1 MTRVLIA
8 VARTGC
14 VTSAAAIAIPK
25 DTSVE
30 GLKIFIGQQFVE
42 AGPKFVEETVTTS
55 IIIIVIIAK
64 SCRIVTY
71 IA

>member
-1 MTRVLIA
+1 MASDFIILMLRFA
-8 VARTGC
+8 VQ
-14 VTSAAAIAIPK
+14 AAAIAIPK

-42 AGPKFVEETVTTS
+42 AGTKFVEETVTTS

-64 SCRIVTY
+64 SCRIVPY

>member
-1 MTRVLIA
+1 MASDFIILMLRFA
-8 VARTGC
+8 VQ
-14 VTSAAAIAIPK
+14 AAAIAIPK

-42 AGPKFVEETVTTS
+42 PGPKFVEETVTTS

-64 SCRIVTY
+64 FCRIVTY